1 MQALK
6 GKLTYANVIATMA
19 LFLALSGGVA
29 WAAHKI
35 GANQLKS
42 NSVGTGKI
50 KKNAVTATKIK
61 KSAITNTKLANGAVS
76 NAKLADGA
84 VNFAKLATGTNVIA
98 SATSAPVN
106 VNSVNT
112 AIPVPLTG
120 TTTFTPQAGVVDLL
134 NIEARGINLGLEPG
148 KTACSPTV
156 QPLINGQLF
165 EISSG
170 FLNVSS
176 ETNPK
181 SEFSPVP
188 VDSET
193 GPVGLAQPGVPQQ
206 ITMRV
211 LGDKEC
217 TAASQISVALVV
229 TQLK

>member
-50 KKNAVTATKIK
+50 KKNAVTAKKIK
-61 KSAITNTKLANGAVS
+61 AKAVT
-76 NAKLADGA
+76 NAKLADGS

-98 SATSAPVN
+98 SATSAPVS

-134 NIEARGINLGLEPG
+134 SIEARGINLGLEAG
-148 KTACSPTV
+148 KSFCTPTV

-165 EISSG
+165 QVSSG
-170 FLNVSS
+170 FLAVSS
-176 ETNPK
+176 ESNPK

-193 GPVGLAQPGVPQQ
+193 GPVGLGQPGVPQQ

-217 TAASQISVALVV
+217 TAASQVSVALVV